1 MFTSVRDADAS
12 KAALAA
18 VELCHSIAKH
28 YAIKHNT
35 KESAQ
40 EVHFGHAASEL
51 AASQTVTTWKPPTGA
66 ARNPAPSKARP
77 DGTPITPVVPSAE
90 SLDDNSDDEEERKF
104 LWQPESEVFHN
115 YVKTYLTSLEW
126 APILEKVRY
135 WVENKSCADLRFETN
150 VTDMSNATDTYI
162 QYT

>member
-35 KESAQ
+35 KQSAQ
-40 EVHFGHAASEL
+40 EVHFGHASEL

-104 LWQPESEVFHN
+104 LWQPESEVF
-115 YVKTYLTSLEW
+115 
-126 APILEKVRY
+126 P
-135 WVENKSCADLRFETN
+135 
-150 VTDMSNATDTYI
+150 
-162 QYT
+162 

>member
-1 MFTSVRDADAS
+1 MFTTSVRDADAS

-18 VELCHSIAKH
+18 VELCHSIADKH

-35 KESAQ
+35 KQSAQ
-40 EVHFGHAASEL
+40 EVHSS
-51 AASQTVTTWKPPTGA
+51 SQTVTTWKPPTGA
-66 ARNPAPSKARP
+66 ARNQAPSKARP

-150 VTDMSNATDTYI
+150 VNDMSYATDTYI